1 MFIIFK
7 YVYTNI
13 KDKYI
18 SIRIVFVPVTSVE
31 KTLLAFNL
39 CQRSIKCKCMGLLI
53 FLDSVFCS
61 IDFLCLLTPILLT
74 VTLSCKQCTMWLTV
88 TYILETG
95 RSSPIETHSLF
106 FISCICVDLWLLWL
120 ICDRRVSMC
129 LLRLSQKSY
138 SSLFGLLECSLWNK
152 PGNI

>member
-1 MFIIFK
+1 MFRFILLLWTSR
-7 YVYTNI
+7 TNCYE
-13 KDKYI
+13 DYSF
-18 SIRIVFVPVTSVE
+18 SIECLCI
-31 KTLLAFNL
+31 LLKNQL
-39 CQRSIKCKCMGLLI
+39 ILTGL
-53 FLDSVFCS
+53 FLVSVFCS

-88 TYILETG
+88 TYILEAG